1 MSTDQVPKDKPS
13 SPLLRLGLSEGLGI
27 TACTQWFRHDRMTG
41 WEFNHLENGHAT
53 DDKPTPRFPSQ
64 AGWLRAT
71 WQRYHCWLTADVPPK
86 VTFVGPLD
94 L

>member
-1 MSTDQVPKDKPS
+1 MTNESASREVGS
-13 SPLLRLGLSEGLGI
+13 NAGLGVN
-27 TACTQWFRHDRMTG
+27 ACTQWFRHDRMNG
-41 WEFNHLENGHAT
+41 WEFNHLEDGHAT
-53 DDKPTPRFPSQ
+53 SDKPTPRFPSQ

-71 WQRYHCWLTADVPPK
+71 WRRYHCWLTADVPPK